1 MSTPLTV
8 PTSEGARFFSA
19 FPAQHRLNRKAMSR
33 GSRAFVYFHCDV
45 LAESKVQFSLNRGIE
60 TAKIVKVLM
69 VLASSLM

>member
-1 MSTPLTV
+1 
-8 PTSEGARFFSA
+8 
-19 FPAQHRLNRKAMSR
+19 MSR

-45 LAESKVQFSLNRGIE
+45 LAESKVQFSLNRGNE